1 MVSKTLSESR
11 LEMQGLTG
19 ATEYG
24 KEHMQ
29 LLTGMDDKGIEGKVT
44 EMVKA
49 SS

>member
-1 MVSKTLSESR
+1 MVSSKLFEPG
-11 LEMQGLTG
+11 LAMQVLID
-19 ATEYG
+19 ATEFG